1 MTQHTPIRATEITYN
16 EGILRLA
23 AIHNK
28 QVEFRYAKGDG
39 GVIELRALKPNAVDI
54 VSAGKA
60 DEHVTVTGYD
70 PDRDSVRH
78 YRLDRI
84 KGDVRVAA

>member
-1 MTQHTPIRATEITYN
+1 MPQHTPVRATEITFN

-23 AIHNK
+23 AIHDK

-39 GVIELRALKPNAVDI
+39 GVIELRALKPESVKI
-54 VSAGKA
+54 IKAGKP

-70 PDRDSVRH
+70 PDREQPRH

-84 KGDVRVAA
+84 KGDVRIAA

>member
-1 MTQHTPIRATEITYN
+1 MSQHTPVRATEITYN

-23 AIHNK
+23 AIHDK

-39 GVIELRALKPNAVDI
+39 GVIELRALKPESVKI
-54 VSAGKA
+54 IKPGKS

-70 PDRDSVRH
+70 PDRDAVRH

-84 KGDVRVAA
+84 KGDVRIAA